1 MFGIKAR
8 SFVTIMLVIAV
19 TALLLRIA
27 IEEIIKF
34 SIEQNDSSA
43 QINLKLISTALEN
56 YAKNNSNSF
65 PENFTPLTQGASRYL
80 DKDYIT
86 LSPVKGYI
94 YSCSK
99 LELSGYTC
107 VAAPAKCGLTGK
119 MSYTVSTGGLFVS
132 ENCEKKE

>member
-1 MFGIKAR
+1 MQGRKAK

-19 TALLLRIA
+19 AALFLRIA
-27 IEEIIKF
+27 VEQIIKLT
-34 SIEQNDSSA
+34 IEQNDSSA
-43 QINLKLISTALEN
+43 QITLKLISTALEN

-65 PENFTPLTQGASRYL
+65 PENFTPLTQGTSRYL

-107 VAAPAKCGLTGK
+107 VAVPAKCGLTGK

>member
-1 MFGIKAR
+1 MQGRKAR

-27 IEEIIKF
+27 VEEIIKL

-43 QINLKLISTALEN
+43 QITLKLISTALEN

-65 PENFTPLTQGASRYL
+65 PENFTSLTQGSSRYL

-107 VAAPAKCGLTGK
+107 VAGPAKCGLTGK

-132 ENCEKKE
+132 EKCEKKE

>member
-1 MFGIKAR
+1 M
-8 SFVTIMLVIAV
+8 TIMLVIAV

-27 IEEIIKF
+27 VEEIIKLN
-34 SIEQNDSSA
+34 IEQHDSSA
-43 QINLKLISTALEN
+43 QITLKLISTALEN

-65 PENFTPLTQGASRYL
+65 PENFTSLTQGSSRYL
-80 DKDYIT
+80 DKDYIA

-107 VAAPAKCGLTGK
+107 IASPAKCGLTGK
-119 MSYTVSTGGLFVS
+119 MNYTVSTGGLFVS